1 MAESSGNPYAHGS
14 SAGSGYGLM
23 GCERSVF
30 FNQTITLKF
39 IDGTKQSFTPSYSTM
54 QPGIG
59 GTIILNGIT
68 VDKNI
73 SNQVMLGCN
82 ELRQAFTYAH
92 NNIFAGLISYNMGVG
107 AMYWI
112 VSRYVCDTYGYTFVN
127 RNSISAQS
135 AAVQKKI
142 YEVLENGGFEFANWR
157 QVYKN
162 NGGGGTVNNVEGY
175 LAWYKIENGQLP
187 YVFDSSGNKL
197 GYGVSGKT
205 TATTAKESNPVTYAT
220 STKLTAT
227 RTKIVD
233 KAKEIVK
240 LHQDGLASY
249 SQYPRTIDDTK
260 RIYIGP
266 NTTVKMGTGV
276 WKKAGS
282 SYYGISTSVNDGK
295 GVIGYD
301 CSSFSSCCYK
311 NAGLTSLYNGNCSG
325 GTIMSEIVNNGGMM
339 WLANAEGRA
348 KAKPGDCIM
357 FCNGN
362 HIPTQAEMDNRKLL
376 ATHHIGVYIGDDQ
389 MAHASQWATVPNA
402 IKISNVSGYSTLK
415 TAFFIRPKD
424 LQETD
429 VNEPTIDDTTTD
441 EGNNIISKCVIGASA
456 YHFYSGNQLLK
467 NVQVVLILIQ
477 LLILQMFHMY
487 LYI

>member
-1 MAESSGNPYAHGS
+1 MRKYNLFKLTGSDTTTEPGIITTDDYKKALTLYNSINIGSKIAAYPSAYEKLVSSSNQYKISTIAKYWSQRFGLDPNITLAMIMAESSGNPYAHGS

-135 AAVQKKI
+135 AAAQKKI

-276 WKKAGS
+276 WKK
-282 SYYGISTSVNDGK
+282 
-295 GVIGYD
+295 
-301 CSSFSSCCYK
+301 
-311 NAGLTSLYNGNCSG
+311 
-325 GTIMSEIVNNGGMM
+325 
-339 WLANAEGRA
+339 
-348 KAKPGDCIM
+348 
-357 FCNGN
+357 
-362 HIPTQAEMDNRKLL
+362 
-376 ATHHIGVYIGDDQ
+376 
-389 MAHASQWATVPNA
+389 
-402 IKISNVSGYSTLK
+402 
-415 TAFFIRPKD
+415 
-424 LQETD
+424 
-429 VNEPTIDDTTTD
+429 
-441 EGNNIISKCVIGASA
+441 
-456 YHFYSGNQLLK
+456 
-467 NVQVVLILIQ
+467 QV
-477 LLILQMFHMY
+477 LLIMEYLQV
-487 LYI
+487 